1 MVKTL
6 YFDIDG
12 TLLGLE
18 SGRVKPALVGG
29 EFEQKVRGAGFDD
42 LVCVGSVIN
51 VIRAV
56 GQLDR
61 NSDGMSILLNL
72 CSGAFSGERWFRDS
86 VRLVDDPEQRVR
98 HIDFSGDW
106 WYVDDLAAH
115 YFGKAGLGD
124 IFEKNLGIR
133 VFVPDPDG
141 DGNDVLGWLNQI

>member
-1 MVKTL
+1 VKTL

-12 TLLGLE
+12 TILGLE
-18 SGRVKPALVGG
+18 SGRVKPALSGG
-29 EFEQKVRGAGFDD
+29 EFERKVRGAGFDN

-56 GQLDR
+56 DQLDS
-61 NSDGMSILLNL
+61 NSGGISVLLNL
-72 CSGAFSGERWFRDS
+72 CGGAFSDEQWFRDS
-86 VRLVDDPEQRVR
+86 VRLVADPEERVS

-124 IFEKNLGIR
+124 VFEKNLGFR

-141 DGNDVLGWLNQI
+141 DGKDVLRWLSRI